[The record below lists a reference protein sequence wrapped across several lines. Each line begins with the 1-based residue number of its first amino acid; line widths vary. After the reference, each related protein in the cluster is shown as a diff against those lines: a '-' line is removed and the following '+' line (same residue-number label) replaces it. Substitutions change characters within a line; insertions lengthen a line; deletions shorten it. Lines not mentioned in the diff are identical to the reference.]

1 MALLI
6 PCDGAHSL
14 RCARLSSRVS
24 WQSSTQSSLRCT
36 RKWKNFARKTPC
48 SRGCTD
54 SVEPQLWTRVWTPEA
69 QRYKTI
75 ITSSFCSFV
84 HRFSETRH
92 VAGSCPQLNGHASHS
107 YRTQKAHPTVS
118 TVPRP
123 IPTLYLARDTR
134 TFTSPVVE
142 LPFHSNTMAD
152 TTANVQYEHEEPER
166 SFLYPIRQYATQ
178 KCVGACMSAACL
190 CVCACVWVCACRSA
204 AALCG
209 ECSVFTDAITLCH
222 TCLCSPLKLGFG
234 IWGTGMV
241 ATGIYLW
248 KYKSHRP
255 LSQNIIHARMVA
267 QFGVIVGLCSGA
279 LISYLELPKQSRRAT
294 SEDRLVAIGN
304 AHSAA
309 FKEELEIERYE
320 AQMKAME
327 VEAALA
333 RKAAASQE
341 AAAPAECST
350 PAPAPLP

>member
-48 SRGCTD
+48 SRGCTEGRSD
-54 SVEPQLWTRVWTPEA
+54 TKLQLHLR
-69 QRYKTI
+69 
-75 ITSSFCSFV
+75 FV
-84 HRFSETRH
+84 RLCTDLVKHATWP
-92 VAGSCPQLNGHASHS
+92 AAALQLNGHASHS

-118 TVPRP
+118 TVPQP

-134 TFTSPVVE
+134 AFTSPVVE

-178 KCVGACMSAACL
+178 KCVGACISAACL

-222 TCLCSPLKLGFG
+222 T
-234 IWGTGMV
+234 V
-241 ATGIYLW
+241 
-248 KYKSHRP
+248 R
-255 LSQNIIHARMVA
+255 
-267 QFGVIVGLCSGA
+267 
-279 LISYLELPKQSRRAT
+279 
-294 SEDRLVAIGN
+294 
-304 AHSAA
+304 
-309 FKEELEIERYE
+309 
-320 AQMKAME
+320 
-327 VEAALA
+327 
-333 RKAAASQE
+333 
-341 AAAPAECST
+341 
-350 PAPAPLP
+350 

>member
-1 MALLI
+1 
-6 PCDGAHSL
+6 
-14 RCARLSSRVS
+14 
-24 WQSSTQSSLRCT
+24 
-36 RKWKNFARKTPC
+36 
-48 SRGCTD
+48 
-54 SVEPQLWTRVWTPEA
+54 
-69 QRYKTI
+69 
-75 ITSSFCSFV
+75 
-84 HRFSETRH
+84 
-92 VAGSCPQLNGHASHS
+92 
-107 YRTQKAHPTVS
+107 
-118 TVPRP
+118 
-123 IPTLYLARDTR
+123 
-134 TFTSPVVE
+134 
-142 LPFHSNTMAD
+142 
-152 TTANVQYEHEEPER
+152 
-166 SFLYPIRQYATQ
+166 
-178 KCVGACMSAACL
+178 
-190 CVCACVWVCACRSA
+190 
-204 AALCG
+204 
-209 ECSVFTDAITLCH
+209 VFTDAITLCH